1 MSRLMPV
8 LTCTLTISLLIVGA
22 FLPGRSIADA
32 AKTGLA
38 SDSTIE
44 ATPRAI
50 AIMKAHLRQQ
60 AALLK
65 PHPILKDADQKPVAP
80 GEYGPI
86 ATATGDK
93 ALARITVDYPL
104 NESIFPPNM
113 VPPTFLWHDPAGKA
127 DTWLIWVTLG
137 NDVPQTYVLSAG
149 RPEKSGRIDPRC
161 ISPSNS
167 LYKPTPY
174 QATAHSWTPNQV
186 LWKKMQASSAN
197 RSATI
202 AIYGMDSSRPNQALS
217 SGMVTL
223 TTSKDPI
230 GSPIFYRDVPLM
242 PSVNESGSVQPL
254 AKSSMPLIAWRLRD
268 ISKGESKVLMTG
280 ISTCANCHSFSRDG
294 KRLGM
299 DVDGPSGDK
308 GAYAMADVQR
318 QMVIEENDIITWNS
332 YPGKTGKTIGFL
344 SRISPDGKY
353 AVSTV
358 NESVFVAN
366 FMDHKFL
373 QVFYPT
379 RGILAY
385 YPDQTGNIAKLPGA
399 DDTEFVHCDPVWSPD
414 GEWIIFARAK
424 ARNPFVAGAAP
435 PKRAMDPAE
444 TPMQYDLYRMPFNG
458 GKGGRCVPIK
468 GASQNGMSN
477 TFAKIS
483 PDGKWIVF
491 VKCKNGQLMR
501 PDSELWIVPF
511 QGGEA
516 RKMNC
521 NTRLMNSWHS
531 FSPNGKWMVFS
542 SKANT
547 PYTQMFLTHIDA
559 EGNDSP
565 AILIPNS
572 TAANR
577 ATNLPEFVNTKYD
590 EFQSITIPAVDYYRE
605 MDIGLTLL
613 LANRDAEAIPHF
625 RKALKT
631 EPTSSMINV
640 NLAVSLLATGKPHE
654 AVKHAQI
661 ALKSNPKM
669 RQAWLTLGKARKELG
684 DHPGALQAFN
694 KCVEQSPR
702 YARSYI
708 PRGQLLAEMGR
719 NKDALA
725 DYNRSIEL
733 DPTTAAAYFH
743 RGMLYRKLD
752 QLTSARDD
760 LTKSI
765 ELNPKAALGYAFR
778 IDVLVKMGEHSKALA
793 DAEVVCKLTPND
805 PEAWADRGFLRQ
817 MTGNPDG
824 AAKDFEKAMKL
835 APPNWHR
842 KKQVEEAVKAFKI
855 DPAA

>member
-1 MSRLMPV
+1 M
-8 LTCTLTISLLIVGA
+8 LTVSLLISGNLLSA
-22 FLPGRSIADA
+22 HSIAESVKA
-32 AKTGLA
+32 ETGA
-38 SDSTIE
+38 DTTAG

-50 AIMKAHLRQQ
+50 AIMEAYLKEQ
-60 AALLK
+60 AARFR
-65 PHPILKDADQKPVAP
+65 PHPILKDSDQRTVSDKEFAQMQ
-80 GEYGPI
+80 GE
-86 ATATGDK
+86 
-93 ALARITVDYPL
+93 LAGKDLAKVTIDYPL
-104 NESIFPPNM
+104 NKSIFPPDM
-113 VPPTFLWHDPAGKA
+113 VRPTFLWHDPANQA
-127 DTWLIWVTLG
+127 DTWLIRITLG

-149 RPEKSGRIDPRC
+149 RPEKTGQIDPRC
-161 ISPSNS
+161 ISPTNS
-167 LYKPTPY
+167 LHKPSPY
-174 QATAHSWTPNQV
+174 QATAHSWTPSQD

-197 RSATI
+197 GSATI
-202 AIYGMDSSRPNQALS
+202 AIHGMDSSRPNQTLS
-217 SGMVTL
+217 SGMMTL

-268 ISKGESKVLMTG
+268 ISKHESKVLMTD
-280 ISTCANCHSFSRDG
+280 ISTCANCHSFSKDG

-332 YPGKTGKTIGFL
+332 YRGKTGKTIGFL

-385 YPDQTGNIAKLPGA
+385 YPDETGNIAKLPGA
-399 DDTEFVHCDPVWSPD
+399 DDTQFVHCDPVWSPD
-414 GEWIIFARAK
+414 GKWIVFARAR
-424 ARNPFVAGAAP
+424 ARNPHVAGAAP

-458 GKGGRCVPIK
+458 GKGGQCKPIK

-477 TFAKIS
+477 TFPKIS

-501 PDSELWIVPF
+501 PDSELWIVPTI
-511 QGGEA
+511 GGEA

-521 NTRLMNSWHS
+521 NTSLMNSWHS

-577 ATNLPEFVNTKYD
+577 ATNLPEFVNTEYD
-590 EFQSITIPAVDYYRE
+590 EFQSIAIPAVDYYRE
-605 MDIGLTLL
+605 MDAGLELL

-625 RKALKT
+625 RKALET
-631 EPTSSMINV
+631 EPASSMINL
-640 NLAVSLLATGKPHE
+640 NLAVSLLAIGKSQE
-654 AVKHAQI
+654 AIKHAQI
-661 ALKSNPKM
+661 ALKSNPRM
-669 RQAWLTLGKARKELG
+669 RQAWLTLGKARQTIG
-684 DHPGALQAFN
+684 DNPGALQAFT
-694 KCVEQSPR
+694 KCVEQDPY

-708 PRGQLLAEMGR
+708 PRGQLLVEMDR
-719 NKDALA
+719 PKEAFA
-725 DYNRSIEL
+725 DYNKSIEL

-752 QLTSARDD
+752 KLTNAFAD
-760 LTKSI
+760 LSKSI
-765 ELNPKAALGYAFR
+765 ELNPKADVGYIYRLDVLAKMGKHSQALG
-778 IDVLVKMGEHSKALA
+778 

-805 PEAWADRGFLRQ
+805 PEAYADRGFLRQ
-817 MTGNPDG
+817 MVGDSAG

-842 KKQVEEAVKAFKI
+842 KKQVEEAIESLKTN
-855 DPAA
+855 PAARNES